1 MERTAKINRVTKETS
16 VDLSLNLD
24 CPSKTAIET
33 NIPLLT
39 HFISAL
45 ALHGRIG
52 MTLSATGDVDV
63 DAHHLVEDV
72 GITLGMALNQALGD
86 NRGIARFGQR
96 LLPMDD
102 ALVLCALDIS
112 GRGQCYWWGAFPT
125 HAIGTIGAEVWPEFF
140 HGLARSAG
148 VTLHMRHLAGT
159 NAHHVY
165 EASFKGLG
173 QALKEA
179 VRKTGDELPST
190 KGML

>member
-1 MERTAKINRVTKETS
+1 MERTAKIDRVTKETS
-16 VDLSLNLD
+16 VHLSLNLD
-24 CPSKTAIET
+24 GPSETAIET

-45 ALHGRIG
+45 ALHGRLG
-52 MTLSATGDVDV
+52 MTLSATGDIEV

-72 GITLGMALNQALGD
+72 GITLGLALNQALGD

-112 GRGQCYWWGAFPT
+112 GRGQCYWWGAFPEQ
-125 HAIGTIGAEVWPEFF
+125 AIGTIGAEVWPEFF
-140 HGLARSAG
+140 RGFARSAG
-148 VTLHMRHLAGT
+148 VTLHMRHLAGI

-179 VRKTGDELPST
+179 VQKTGDNLPST